1 MAWNTKR
8 DGYYTRPSDQ
18 SPHTPTLNT
27 PTPVSTHRIT
37 IPGTKFIAHVNGI
50 ERAETLVKQ
59 LAKTNIPSR
68 QVGSRKVKCQPVITE
83 LTISKELSNVA

>member
-8 DGYYTRPSDQ
+8 DGYYTRPSEQ

-27 PTPVSTHRIT
+27 PTPKSTHRVT

-50 ERAETLVKQ
+50 ERAETLAKQ
-59 LAKTNIPSR
+59 LAKTTAYK
-68 QVGSRKVKCQPVITE
+68 VGSRKVKCQPVITE
-83 LTISKELSNVA
+83 LTTTVQELSNVA